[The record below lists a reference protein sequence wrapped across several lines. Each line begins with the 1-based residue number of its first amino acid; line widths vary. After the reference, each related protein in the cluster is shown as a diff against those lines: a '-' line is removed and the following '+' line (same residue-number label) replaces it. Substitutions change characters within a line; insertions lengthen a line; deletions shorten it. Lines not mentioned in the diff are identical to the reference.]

1 MKSKPKVLTF
11 SHQKKGHGTLPRH
24 ERMAIALKKKGFDVI
39 WVSPKGYEN
48 KNFKNIN
55 LLIDFIP
62 NFLFFTIYLKLF
74 ITCLINIKTVKNI
87 DYVLAIREYDAI
99 SLFFNPFFKKSKKI
113 FFSRGDVISI
123 LKINLPDRNFFQ
135 AIKDR
140 IIIYIYPFFQRII
153 YKKADM
159 IIFQAQFL
167 RNLFLKRINLSS
179 IKSKI
184 LPNECNNKKLTYK
197 NRIIKEEIT
206 LGFAAPMYW
215 SCKGLGVIVNLYKSL
230 VKRKVNFKLFI
241 AGKGPQSYKL
251 IEKLSKISKQNFVW
265 KGWVDNIYSF
275 FNQIDLLI
283 IPSKYDSC
291 PNLLLEGLNSNKMI
305 FASNIAAHKEIIK
318 NKELIF
324 SINNIDLLVK
334 KIIKLKKSK
343 KYQYKIKSI
352 VLNTRKKNQFNWDKN
367 FYRLI
372 KKC

>member
-55 LLIDFIP
+55 LSIDFIP
-62 NFLFFTIYLKLF
+62 NFLFITIYLKLF
-74 ITCLINIKTVKNI
+74 ITCLINIKTIKNI

-99 SLFFNPFFKKSKKI
+99 SLFFNPFFRKSKKI

-123 LKINLPDRNFFQ
+123 LKINLPDRNFLE

-140 IIIYIYPFFQRII
+140 IIIYIYPFFQKII

-159 IIFQAQFL
+159 VIFQAQFL
-167 RNLFLKRINLSS
+167 RNLFLKRTNLSS

-184 LPNECNNKKLTYK
+184 LPNECINKKFNFKKKIL
-197 NRIIKEEIT
+197 KEGIVI
-206 LGFAAPMYW
+206 GFAAPMYW
-215 SCKGLGVIVNLYKSL
+215 SCKGLGIIVNLYKSL

-241 AGKGPQSYKL
+241 AGEGPQSFKL
-251 IEKLSKISKQNFVW
+251 IKKLSKISEKNFVW
-265 KGWVDNIYSF
+265 KGWVNNIYLF
-275 FNQIDLLI
+275 FNKIDLLI

-291 PNLLLEGLNSNKMI
+291 PNLLLEGLNFNKMM

-324 SINNIDLLVK
+324 PINNIEMLVT

-343 KYQYKIKSI
+343 KYQNKIKSTI
-352 VLNTRKKNQFNWDKN
+352 LNTRKKNQFNWDKK

-372 KKC
+372 TKC